1 MTTASS
7 DSRHA
12 GEPHRANASG
22 RLNWL
27 RAGVLGA
34 NDGVVSIAG
43 LVVGVAGAT
52 TSRTAIL
59 AAGVAGLIAGAVSMA
74 LGEYVSVSSQR
85 DSERAMLERER
96 RELRDD
102 PEAEIAE
109 LAAIYRSKGLR
120 RSTAETV
127 ARELSAHDAFAAHA
141 EAELGISPGAL
152 VNPWHAAGASG
163 TAFTVGAVIPL
174 ATMLLPMPAAARVPV
189 TIAAVLGALVLAGS
203 ISARLG
209 GSSVRTAVVR
219 LVLGGLAGLLFTYG
233 VGVLFGHTV
242 G

>member
-1 MTTASS
+1 MTTAWAEFG
-7 DSRHA
+7 HA
-12 GEPHRANASG
+12 REPHGADVSG

-52 TSRTAIL
+52 TSRTAIFT
-59 AAGVAGLIAGAVSMA
+59 AGMAGLVAGAASMA

-96 RELRDD
+96 RELRDS
-102 PEAEIAE
+102 PEAELAE
-109 LAAIYRSKGLR
+109 LAGIYRAKGLR
-120 RSTAETV
+120 PETAETV
-127 ARELSAHDAFAAHA
+127 ARELSEHDAYAAHVD
-141 EAELGISPGAL
+141 AELGIDPAAL

-163 TAFTVGAVIPL
+163 LSFTIGALIPL
-174 ATMLLPMPAAARVPV
+174 FAVLLTPAAARVPV
-189 TIAAVLGALVLAGS
+189 TIAAVLVALALAGTV
-203 ISARLG
+203 SARLG
-209 GSSVRTAVVR
+209 RSSVRTALVR

-233 VGVLFGHTV
+233 IGVLFGHTV

>member
-1 MTTASS
+1 MTPARTVPG
-7 DSRHA
+7 HA
-12 GEPHRANASG
+12 GEPHGPDASG

-52 TSRTAIL
+52 TSRAAIFTAGI
-59 AAGVAGLIAGAVSMA
+59 AGLIAGAVSMA

-85 DSERAMLERER
+85 DSERAILDREA
-96 RELRDD
+96 RELRDS
-102 PEAEIAE
+102 PEMELAE
-109 LAAIYRSKGLR
+109 LAAIYRAKGLR
-120 RSTAETV
+120 PETAAAV
-127 ARELSAHDAFAAHA
+127 ARELSEHDAFAAHA
-141 EAELGISPGAL
+141 DAELGIDPGAL

-163 TAFTVGAVIPL
+163 LSFTVGALIPL
-174 ATMLLPMPAAARVPV
+174 VAVLLTPAPARVPV
-189 TIAAVLGALVLAGS
+189 TIAAVLVALALAGTM
-203 ISARLG
+203 SARLG
-209 GSSVRTAVVR
+209 RSSVRTALVR

-233 VGVLFGHTV
+233 IGVLFGRTV